1 MAKPL
6 NLTFKTTDFTFS
18 YKSVDFRF
26 QSEIPTGLHPGA
38 FGVRRK
44 HHIHEGVDLYCL
56 DGEPVFNMLDGVVI
70 YKSYFTGE
78 LAGTPWWN
86 NTECIMIKTESGV
99 INYGEIIVD
108 RHLNIGDVVKEGQR
122 LGVVKQVLKTD
133 KGRPL
138 SMLHVELYDEQ
149 AIKPAMSWN
158 INTPRP
164 QFLLDPTLLLIQE
177 CLSAS

>member
-108 RHLNIGDVVKEGQR
+108 RHLNIGDVVTEGQR
-122 LGVVKQVLKTD
+122 LGVVTQVLKTD

-138 SMLHVELYDEQ
+138 SMLHVELYD
-149 AIKPAMSWN
+149 AMATKPAMSWN
-158 INTPRP
+158 IDAPRP
-164 QFLLDPTLLLIQE
+164 QFLMNPTELLMKE
-177 CLSAS
+177 CLLAF